1 MDQSRQVQLTRQTY
15 GGSSSTEPSFNWSEY
30 ARHVSITDPKD
41 LGVLDGRRLIQEGF
55 IGAESG
61 GQTLFFQFRLERRTR
76 IRLRLTSTNVYTIQ
90 YITASVRG
98 PGGDAI
104 DLPVDQAEIPQ
115 EIDVATFYVEPG
127 YWDEGYTRVE
137 INPSLSAEIPQEID
151 VVTLYVEPFYWDEGY
166 TEGQQ
171 YSANPSTSVP
181 ASSFSSVDPGT
192 YIVVVSSSQW
202 PRLPY
207 RLEIVGSGGEP
218 LSAICDVAVDLVGGM
233 GFANLSAIADIG
245 IEAKGAAASQG
256 NLTAAV
262 GFSFTT
268 VGGITRIAIGA

>member
-1 MDQSRQVQLTRQTY
+1 MDQSRQTQLTRQTY

-61 GQTLFFQFRLERRTR
+61 GQTLFFQFRLERRAR

-137 INPSLSAEIPQEID
+137 INPSLSA
-151 VVTLYVEPFYWDEGY
+151 
-166 TEGQQ
+166 
-171 YSANPSTSVP
+171 NPSTSVP

-192 YIVVVSSSQW
+192 YVVAVSSSQW

-218 LSAICDVAVDLVGGM
+218 LSAICDVVVDLVGGM

-245 IEAKGAAASQG
+245 IEAEGAAASQG

-268 VGGITRIAIGA
+268 AGGITKIAIGA